1 MHPEKINPY
10 ATTPKKI
17 SVLTMG
23 TKQENMNS
31 QGAETNK
38 KKTETV
44 CHTSSR
50 RVVGAWEYCRLHKNK
65 A

>member
-1 MHPEKINPY
+1 MHPEKIKSY
-10 ATTPKKI
+10 ATTTKNI

-23 TKQENMNS
+23 TKQENINS

-44 CHTSSR
+44 CHTY
-50 RVVGAWEYCRLHKNK
+50 VYIE
-65 A
+65 